1 MGAKNR
7 RILWGSDRNTL
18 VYLLGIN
25 ALVYIMLRM
34 LYVIFQNNADTR
46 DTEYHGLISQF
57 ILNGNAGEF
66 IRKPWT
72 LFTHFFTH
80 TSFSMFFSNMIW
92 LFSFSWLLQSV
103 AGNRYIFPAYFY
115 GGVLSGIVF
124 LLMNLFVPAQPGA
137 TLLTGAT
144 AATFGVSATAVTLAP
159 NVRVFPFIRNGI
171 PVWVLLA
178 VFVAIDM
185 ISLALTRPV
194 LIPVHLAGLLAGYG
208 YAFYLTRGYDLGA
221 WTSTLYDYLT
231 GKKIKTASN
240 SGSDKKFYTDDT
252 QPFEKRMK
260 VSQATIDEILD
271 KINEHGYGS
280 LTLEEKEVLKK
291 AKHEL

>member
-1 MGAKNR
+1 MGLKSR
-7 RILWGSDRNTL
+7 KILWGSDRNTL

-25 ALVYIMLRM
+25 AIMYIMLRM
-34 LYVIFQNNADTR
+34 LYVIFQNNQDTH
-46 DTEYHGLISQF
+46 DTEYQGLISQF
-57 ILNGNAGEF
+57 LLPGPAGEF

-72 LFTHFFTH
+72 LITYFFTH

-103 AGNRYIFPAYFY
+103 AGNRYIFPAYLY
-115 GGVLSGIVF
+115 GGVLAGLVF
-124 LLMNLFVPAQPGA
+124 LIMNLVMPAQPG
-137 TLLTGAT
+137 TTVLTGAT

-159 NVRVFPFIRNGI
+159 QVRVFPFIRNGI

-178 VFVAIDM
+178 VFVAIDI
-185 ISLALTRPV
+185 ISLAATRPL

-221 WTSTLYDYLT
+221 WTSTLYNYLT
-231 GKKIKTASN
+231 GKKIKPRGALA
-240 SGSDKKFYTDDT
+240 GDKKFYTDGT
-252 QPFEKRMK
+252 EPYEKRMK
-260 VSQATIDEILD
+260 VSQTTIDEILD

-280 LTLEEKEVLKK
+280 LTREEKEVLKK